1 MSPQGGRGG
10 EAGGDMESRDSDTGP
25 IELTGDG
32 GRDDGGGGDRGGDRG
47 GDGGEDGGEDGGV
60 GGNGERRVRRQSGRS
75 FKGFKGGPTEWKDVF
90 LCLNEDPSQVRRS
103 DEVKKRTK

>member
-1 MSPQGGRGG
+1 
-10 EAGGDMESRDSDTGP
+10 MESRDSDTGP

-32 GRDDGGGGDRGGDRG
+32 GRDDGGGGDRGG
-47 GDGGEDGGEDGGV
+47 DGGEDGGV

-90 LCLNEDPSQVRRS
+90 LCLNEDPSQVR
-103 DEVKKRTK
+103 KKRRSEEENKMSGGEK